1 MAGKRL
7 ISAVGSI
14 VLLPRGVLAAA
25 PAAVWQQPIPSTMG
39 MVRMDLEAMKANTAQ
54 LDTSGIDFELSGAS
68 LFCRGGPL
76 PPLHHDVEYHTV
88 C

>member
-1 MAGKRL
+1 
-7 ISAVGSI
+7 
-14 VLLPRGVLAAA
+14 
-25 PAAVWQQPIPSTMG
+25 MG